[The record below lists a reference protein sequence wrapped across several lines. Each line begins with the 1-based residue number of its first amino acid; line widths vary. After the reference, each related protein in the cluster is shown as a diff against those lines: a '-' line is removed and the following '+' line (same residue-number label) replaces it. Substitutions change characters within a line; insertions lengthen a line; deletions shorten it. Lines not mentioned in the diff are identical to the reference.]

1 MLRVLL
7 YRAWVL
13 PDKCT
18 VAAFFQR
25 VHNISFFWRANSTQH
40 ILSTWKTVRYRELR
54 PQHMWPSQP
63 LSLFPH
69 PNVTLAKV
77 EWNFKK
83 RSTTGNSPRDVHL
96 SKRCEAC
103 KKLTQV
109 LCKKTKNPQKNLTVR
124 PENGER
130 FLQLTKET
138 WSLEEK
144 NKAVTVPKK
153 EQTTKQFLLVHTCKP
168 QSARYIHR
176 LPTSQFHHHGWLQMH
191 RVASIAK
198 KMPQNHAVSTMD
210 GFATN
215 HFFCVCGVG
224 KCKT

>member
-7 YRAWVL
+7 YRAWVW

-109 LCKKTKNPQKNLTVR
+109 LCKKNKKSPEKSHCASRKWREIPSANQRNLKPR
-124 PENGER
+124 R
-130 FLQLTKET
+130 
-138 WSLEEK
+138 
-144 NKAVTVPKK
+144 KK
-153 EQTTKQFLLVHTCKP
+153 KTKQ
-168 QSARYIHR
+168 
-176 LPTSQFHHHGWLQMH
+176 
-191 RVASIAK
+191 
-198 KMPQNHAVSTMD
+198 
-210 GFATN
+210 
-215 HFFCVCGVG
+215 
-224 KCKT
+224 

>member
-7 YRAWVL
+7 YRAWVW
-13 PDKCT
+13 PNKCT

-25 VHNISFFWRANSTQH
+25 VHNTSFFWRANSTQH

-130 FLQLTKET
+130 LLQLTKET

-144 NKAVTVPKK
+144 KKRNNKAVTVPKK
-153 EQTTKQFLLVHTCKP
+153 EQTTKQFVLVHTRSHKVQGIFTAYQQDNFTTTDCQKEVLKP
-168 QSARYIHR
+168 R
-176 LPTSQFHHHGWLQMH
+176 SQYRGRFCNQPFFFF
-191 RVASIAK
+191 VA
-198 KMPQNHAVSTMD
+198 
-210 GFATN
+210 F
-215 HFFCVCGVG
+215 G

>member
-1 MLRVLL
+1 
-7 YRAWVL
+7 
-13 PDKCT
+13 
-18 VAAFFQR
+18 
-25 VHNISFFWRANSTQH
+25 
-40 ILSTWKTVRYRELR
+40 
-54 PQHMWPSQP
+54 MWPSQP

-130 FLQLTKET
+130 LLQLTKET

-153 EQTTKQFLLVHTCKP
+153 EQTTKQFLLVHTCSQKV
-168 QSARYIHR
+168 QGIFAAYQQDNFTTTDDFKCTR
-176 LPTSQFHHHGWLQMH
+176 LQALPKRSRKTTRSVPWTVLQPT
-191 RVASIAK
+191 I
-198 KMPQNHAVSTMD
+198 
-210 GFATN
+210 
-215 HFFCVCGVG
+215 FFFRGVG